1 MKLKNIRIRG
11 MHNVVDN
18 TYDLNDTFTYF
29 VGPNGAGKS
38 TILEAIQLVVLGYIP
53 GYPKTNEGIMRH
65 SSSDELEVIGTFD
78 NGVVVARKWTRS
90 GTSTSNKVTTVPDG
104 FLKNQ
109 NIVDDQLE
117 LPIYNFSEFKDMT
130 ANKLKEWFVSFLPSS
145 ESEINWE
152 EMFTEALNGRESILT
167 DEFRSETLA
176 AIEGL
181 SKEASGVELV
191 KKVNEYLK
199 NNQSFTKKEIER
211 LQGTIQSLVHYEEE
225 LPAQEDVKAQLT
237 TYIDLLSQLSAYEAS
252 QTNYNSVKAQID
264 VLDVDKSPEISSVED
279 VESYIEL
286 RNRDANIT
294 SQFNQVSQER
304 ADLLNELNAIET
316 EIAQLASISN
326 STCPYTKKECNEI
339 ANIVSENKAK
349 ITELKEN
356 CKPIEDAI
364 TEKAS
369 LQSKLDHE
377 MFSIRADLQKMET
390 NYITYFRLRD
400 TLNAMTSSVK
410 PTDMTKEEISAKISN
425 LQQSLSKIEAN
436 KRYDELTKTITTDK
450 FNLENN
456 LEVLKVWIKLT
467 DANGL
472 QTDLMTKPF
481 LGLAD
486 EMTIYLTKMFKNYPV
501 KAQFNLSSK
510 ANSFSFGLEHE
521 DGKYV
526 EFDCLSA
533 GERCLF
539 MLALMICLVNKSN
552 PEFKT
557 ILIDDLVDHLDD
569 ANAASV
575 FASLSNIDDIQ
586 FVIAGVKEAEGEG
599 VVNIQM

>member
-11 MHNVVDN
+11 MHNVVDR

-65 SSSDELEVIGTFD
+65 SSGNELEVIGTFD

-104 FLKNQ
+104 FLKDR

-130 ANKLKEWFVSFLPSS
+130 ANKLKEWFISFLPSS
-145 ESEINWE
+145 EGEINWE
-152 EMFTEALNGRESILT
+152 EILTEALSGRKSILT

-181 SKEASGVELV
+181 SEDASGVELV

-225 LPAQEDVKAQLT
+225 LPAQEDVNAQLT
-237 TYIDLLSQLSAYEAS
+237 TYIDLLSQLSAYETS

-264 VLDVDKSPEISSVED
+264 GLDVDKSPEISSVED

-286 RNRDANIT
+286 RNKDANIT

-304 ADLLNELNAIET
+304 TELLNELNEIEK
-316 EIAQLASISN
+316 EIAQLASIGN
-326 STCPYTKKECNEI
+326 SICPYTKKECIEI
-339 ANIVSENKAK
+339 ATIISENKAK
-349 ITELKEN
+349 IAELKAK

-377 MFSIRADLQKMET
+377 MFSVRADLQKVET
-390 NYITYFRLRD
+390 NYMTYFRLRD
-400 TLNAMTSSVK
+400 TLNTMTSSVK
-410 PTDMTKEEISAKISN
+410 PTDMTREEINTKISN

-486 EMTIYLTKMFKNYPV
+486 EMTKYLVKMFKNYPV

-539 MLALMICLVNKSN
+539 MLALMICLVNKSD

-569 ANAASV
+569 VNAASV
-575 FASLSNIDDIQ
+575 FASLSNVDDIQ
-586 FVIAGVKEAEGEG
+586 FVIAGVKEFEGKG
-599 VVNIQM
+599 VVKIQM

>member
-11 MHNVVDN
+11 MHNVVDR

-38 TILEAIQLVVLGYIP
+38 TILEAIQLVILGYIP

-65 SSSDELEVIGTFD
+65 SSGDELEVIGTFD
-78 NGVVVARKWTRS
+78 NGVVVSRKWTRT
-90 GTSTSNKVTTVPDG
+90 GTSVSNKVTTVPDG
-104 FLKNQ
+104 MLKDEG
-109 NIVDDQLE
+109 IVDDKLE
-117 LPIYNFSEFKDMT
+117 LPIYNFNEFKDMT
-130 ANKLKEWFVSFLPSS
+130 ANKLKEWFISFLPSS
-145 ESEINWE
+145 ENAIDWE
-152 EMFTEALNGRESILT
+152 VKLKDVLKERGAILT
-167 DEFRSETLA
+167 DEFYNETLEVIHNLA
-176 AIEGL
+176 KDL
-181 SKEASGVELV
+181 SGVELV

-225 LPAQEDVKAQLT
+225 LPAQEDVNAQLT
-237 TYIDLLSQLSAYEAS
+237 TYIDLLSQLSVYEAS

-264 VLDVDKSPEISSVED
+264 SLDVDKSPEISSVED

-304 ADLLNELNAIET
+304 AELLNELSAIET
-316 EIAQLASISN
+316 EITQLASISN

-339 ANIVSENKAK
+339 AAIVNENTAK
-349 ITELKEN
+349 IAELKKK
-356 CKPIEDAI
+356 CRPIEDAI

-377 MFSIRADLQKMET
+377 MFEIRTNLQKMET
-390 NYITYFRLRD
+390 DYITYFRLRD
-400 TLNAMTSSVK
+400 ILNTITSGVK
-410 PTDMTKEEISAKISN
+410 PTEMTKEEINAKISN

-436 KRYDELTKTITTDK
+436 KRYDELTETITTDK

-472 QTDLMTKPF
+472 QTELMTKPF

-486 EMTIYLTKMFKNYPV
+486 EMTKYLVKMFKNYPV
-501 KAQFNLSSK
+501 SAQFNLSSK
-510 ANSFSFGLEHE
+510 ANSFSFGLQHE

-539 MLALMICLVNKSN
+539 MLALMICLVNKSD

-569 ANAASV
+569 VNAASV

-599 VVNIQM
+599 IVKIQM